1 MEIDRSQ
8 IVEMLKN
15 RGNTDKADQ
24 AQSDLPDKVDTD
36 KDSGLLDKYG
46 INVQDLVGKLP
57 GGLGGLGG

>member
-1 MEIDRSQ
+1 MEIDKAQ
-8 IVEMLKN
+8 IVEMLQQ
-15 RGNTDKADQ
+15 RGDTDKAYQ
-24 AQSDLPDKVDTD
+24 AQGELPDKVDTD